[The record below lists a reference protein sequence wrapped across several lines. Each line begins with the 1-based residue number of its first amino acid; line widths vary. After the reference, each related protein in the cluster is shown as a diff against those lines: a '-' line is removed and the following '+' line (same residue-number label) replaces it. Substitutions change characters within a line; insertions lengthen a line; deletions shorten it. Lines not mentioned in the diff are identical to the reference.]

1 MKIIEIAR
9 SFSKTIQEKQFEP
22 INIFASYKA
31 EVSEGEDVEKMS
43 KILFKK
49 AVDDVGI
56 AMTEKP
62 WEMWTNPPKAARRI
76 TKGEKAV
83 FETIDDSSPYFEE
96 EGTGRHPFG
105 D

>member
-31 EVSEGEDVEKMS
+31 EVSENEDVEKVS

-62 WEMWTNPPKAARRI
+62 WEMWTNPPKAARRVG
-76 TKGEKAV
+76 KGDVAA
-83 FETIDDSSPYFEE
+83 FESDDFDEPV
-96 EGTGRHPFG
+96 
-105 D
+105 